1 MIENFL
7 SPTLAHEFSKSVWAR
22 DSRICGKAAC
32 SSFTGGPDPWPLAID
47 VRGGRG
53 RETGDGGL
61 GYGQSA
67 CLARLAASLLR
78 VCLIVTFGLC
88 FEPSMSS
95 VVFDRLSPT
104 CYWQMSDCLARKFS
118 NFLQAVRREIAYIGS
133 VSWEALCRSCLVF
146 LLTWL
151 RPEMAGPGN
160 GTPACVWE
168 ARRALLP
175 GWGTTLWA
183 PPPQWR
189 SEEESTFEE
198 IFLCFRSRRWD
209 SGLAVLLVRNFGCL
223 LRKILKSFPGS
234 GSLVSLAKG
243 ALWRTFHFATFAR

>member
-1 MIENFL
+1 
-7 SPTLAHEFSKSVWAR
+7 
-22 DSRICGKAAC
+22 
-32 SSFTGGPDPWPLAID
+32 
-47 VRGGRG
+47 
-53 RETGDGGL
+53 
-61 GYGQSA
+61 
-67 CLARLAASLLR
+67 
-78 VCLIVTFGLC
+78 
-88 FEPSMSS
+88 MSS

-198 IFLCFRSRRWD
+198 IFLCFRLRQWD

-243 ALWRTFHFATFAR
+243 ALWRTFPFCNVCCPIATWLILPVVICLSQRLSHACLSTNFYIVKPRMAH

>member
-1 MIENFL
+1 
-7 SPTLAHEFSKSVWAR
+7 
-22 DSRICGKAAC
+22 
-32 SSFTGGPDPWPLAID
+32 
-47 VRGGRG
+47 
-53 RETGDGGL
+53 
-61 GYGQSA
+61 
-67 CLARLAASLLR
+67 
-78 VCLIVTFGLC
+78 
-88 FEPSMSS
+88 MSS
-95 VVFDRLSPT
+95 VVFDRLRPT
-104 CYWQMSDCLARKFS
+104 CYWQMSDCLAWKFS

-198 IFLCFRSRRWD
+198 IFLCFRIDGETPAFSP
-209 SGLAVLLVRNFGCL
+209 SVGTQLSVCL
-223 LRKILKSFPGS
+223 PRKVFRSHFP
-234 GSLVSLAKG
+234 AAG
-243 ALWRTFHFATFAR
+243 A

>member
-1 MIENFL
+1 
-7 SPTLAHEFSKSVWAR
+7 
-22 DSRICGKAAC
+22 
-32 SSFTGGPDPWPLAID
+32 
-47 VRGGRG
+47 
-53 RETGDGGL
+53 
-61 GYGQSA
+61 
-67 CLARLAASLLR
+67 
-78 VCLIVTFGLC
+78 
-88 FEPSMSS
+88 MSS

-104 CYWQMSDCLARKFS
+104 WYWQMSDCLARKFS

-198 IFLCFRSRRWD
+198 IFLCFASTVRLRSRRHVGTQFRLLTAQNSEVISRQWEL
-209 SGLAVLLVRNFGCL
+209 SFSRERGLVTDVSFCNVCPIATWLILPVVICLSQRLSHACLSTNFYIVKP
-223 LRKILKSFPGS
+223 RM
-234 GSLVSLAKG
+234 A
-243 ALWRTFHFATFAR
+243 H